1 MWKESPLALHAK
13 NYTYGSLRFPV
24 GNFNCDQQPHTCT
37 CLSVSVCL
45 FVSLSACHG
54 FSAMFLL
61 SDLHDSYTRYSSHA
75 LLDLYSPLSG
85 CLCVFSSSIYPSA
98 TAFSIMFLLW
108 DLNDSNT
115 RYSCHEL
122 LVECAFSV
130 QFHVKVAQVIRR
142 FRSVPMHMWRIGF
155 IFSANTTHEVTMGRV
170 TCPDEKR
177 STVEVQRVVRNFA
190 MSAM

>member
-1 MWKESPLALHAK
+1 MTDTQVARVKRVATCTTCQELYIRFAK
-13 NYTYGSLRFPV
+13 ISC

-75 LLDLYSPLSG
+75 LIDLYSPLSG
-85 CLCVFSSSIYPSA
+85 CLCVFSSSIYPSF
-98 TAFSIMFLLW
+98 TVFSIMFLLW

-142 FRSVPMHMWRIGF
+142 FRSVSSVAPWICDGLASYLAQIQPMRWRW
-155 IFSANTTHEVTMGRV
+155 
-170 TCPDEKR
+170 
-177 STVEVQRVVRNFA
+177 VV
-190 MSAM
+190 